1 MTGRERRAR
10 DPLWLAKVRAR
21 LARMRVARAARV
33 TEEVRE
39 RWEREN
45 VIEAVY
51 LGRHDDERRRDA
63 RRDDG

>member
-33 TEEVRE
+33 TEEVRAQ
-39 RWEREN
+39 WERDDNPVER
-45 VIEAVY
+45 VY
-51 LGRHDDERRRDA
+51 LR
-63 RRDDG
+63 RRDDGRERGCE